1 MTKLLKYGK
10 PYIVLLISAIVML
23 FIQALSDLNLP
34 NYMSDI
40 VNIGLQRSGIQD
52 TAPRAIGE
60 EMYTKL
66 AQFGVNLSDS
76 YTLVKAGEGD
86 YSKEFPDAEKEN
98 IYVLN
103 EDISSDDMD
112 ELGLEFG
119 KITQMTMLMSQ
130 GKDPKT
136 AAEIV
141 EKTDETMLRQMAV
154 QFTKKEYTDLGVDTD
169 KIQQE
174 YIIKTG
180 LIMLLITL
188 IGAAATITVAFL
200 SSKIAAGMARDIRRG
215 IFSKVEGFSSN
226 EFDKFSTSSLI
237 TRTTN
242 DITQIQMLIIMG
254 IRMMFYSPIVAVGGV
269 IMAVRKGPS
278 ISWIIALACIVL
290 IGLIAFVFIKA
301 MPKFKIMQKLIDRLN
316 LVFRENLT
324 GIMAVRAFGNQDFE
338 RKRFDKANNDLTDN
352 MLYVSRI
359 MIFMFPAIMLLMNG
373 VSLLI
378 VWVGADKIS
387 QSAMQVGDM
396 MAFMQYAMQII
407 MSFLMMS
414 IMFIMVPRAAVSAE
428 RISEV
433 LETKQSIFDPEKPEQ
448 FDNSKTGYVEFKNV
462 NFRYNG
468 AEEDVLK
475 NITFTANPGET
486 TAFIGSTGAGKSTL
500 INLIPRF
507 YDATEGEICVNGVNV
522 RNVLQSDLH
531 EQIGYAPQKG
541 ILHSGTVS
549 TNIRYGKEAAS
560 DEEIKAAA
568 ETAQAMDF
576 ISSNE
581 EGFDKEISQGGANV
595 SGGQKQRLSIA
606 RALIRKS
613 PIYLFD
619 DCFSALD
626 FQTES
631 KLRKALKGYTNNAT
645 VLVVAQRVSTIMNAE
660 QIIVLN
666 NGEIVGKG
674 THKELLSSC
683 PTYYEIASSQLS
695 KEEL

>member
-1 MTKLLKYGK
+1 MIKILKYGK
-10 PYIVLLISAIVML
+10 PYIVLLISAIIML

-34 NYMSDI
+34 NYMSNI
-40 VNIGLQRSGIQD
+40 VNVGLQQSGIQD
-52 TAPRAIGE
+52 AAPRAISE
-60 EMYTKL
+60 KTYTML
-66 AQFGVNLSDS
+66 AQYGVDLSGS
-76 YTLVKAGEGD
+76 YTLAKAGEGD
-86 YSKEFPDAEKEN
+86 YSKEFPDADKEN

-103 EDISSDDMD
+103 EDVSSDDEK
-112 ELGLEFG
+112 ELGLKFG
-119 KITQMTMLMSQ
+119 KITQMAMLMSQ

-154 QFTKKEYTDLGVDTD
+154 QFTKKEYKDLGVDTD
-169 KIQQE
+169 KIQQD
-174 YIIKTG
+174 YIVKTG

-188 IGAAATITVAFL
+188 IGAAATISVAFF
-200 SSKIAAGMARDIRRG
+200 SAKIAAGMARDIRHG

-254 IRMMFYSPIVAVGGV
+254 IRMMFYSPIVAVGGI

-290 IGLIAFVFIKA
+290 IGLIVVIFTKA

-324 GIMAVRAFGNQDFE
+324 GVMAVRAFGNQDFE
-338 RKRFDKANNDLTDN
+338 RKRFDKANTDLTQN

-359 MIFMFPAIMLLMNG
+359 MIFMFPAMMLLMNV

-433 LETKQSIFDPEKPEQ
+433 LETEQSILDPEKPEQ

-475 NITFTANPGET
+475 NITFTAKPGET

-507 YDATEGEICVNGVNV
+507 YDVTEGEVCVNGVNV

-549 TNIRYGKEAAS
+549 TNIRYGKEDAS
-560 DEEIKAAA
+560 EEEIKAAA

-645 VLVVAQRVSTIMNAE
+645 VLVIAQRVSTIMNAE

>member
-1 MTKLLKYGK
+1 MIKILKYGK
-10 PYIVLLISAIVML
+10 PYIVLLICAVLML

-34 NYMSDI
+34 NYMSNI
-40 VNIGLQRSGIQD
+40 VNVGLQQSGIQD
-52 TAPRAIGE
+52 AAPRAISE
-60 EMYTKL
+60 KTYTML
-66 AQFGVNLSDS
+66 SQYGVDLSGS
-76 YTLVKAGEGD
+76 YTLAKAGEGN

-98 IYVLN
+98 IYVIN

-119 KITQMTMLMSQ
+119 KITQIAMLMSQ

-169 KIQQE
+169 KIQQD

-180 LIMLLITL
+180 LVMLLITL

-200 SSKIAAGMARDIRRG
+200 SAKIAAGMARDIRRG

-242 DITQIQMLIIMG
+242 DITQIQMLVIMG

-278 ISWIIALACIVL
+278 ISWIIALACILLIML
-290 IGLIAFVFIKA
+290 IGFVFIKA
-301 MPKFKIMQKLIDRLN
+301 MPKFKIMQKLIDGLN

-338 RKRFDKANNDLTDN
+338 RKRFDKANTDLTQN
-352 MLYVSRI
+352 MFYVNRI
-359 MIFMFPAIMLLMNG
+359 MVFMFPAIMLLMNV

-433 LETKQSIFDPEKPEQ
+433 LETEQTIFDPEKPEQ
-448 FDNSKTGYVEFKNV
+448 FDSSKTGYVEFKNV

-475 NITFTANPGET
+475 NITFTARPGET

-541 ILHSGTVS
+541 ILHSGTVT
-549 TNIRYGKEAAS
+549 TNICYGKEDAS

-631 KLRKALKGYTNNAT
+631 KLRKALKEYTDNAT